1 MQQLSWCGTNTYP
14 HILMPAALQKIDIDP
29 EQLLYTPKIVN
40 MLLLLMADQPVS
52 SAELKKLRTP
62 VRAMFTKAFNELETE
77 IKKKEVKKADVE
89 KILRRL
95 QTHHEKLLILNMR
108 MEEALLRES
117 ASEDIFTAEYE
128 SVCEYEDN
136 FSNIMTDY
144 EALAE
149 EDDVSTS
156 TISGTAAMNYR
167 LPKLEF
173 KKFGGEPRE
182 WITFW
187 SQFSTIDRD
196 PQMPPETKFQY
207 LFQATA
213 ENSEAREAVESF
225 PPSADNYPKVIEY
238 IKSRFG
244 EDEMLVEIYVRDLLQ
259 NVLQNV
265 RAEGKMSVVKLYDR
279 LETQLRALETLG
291 VARDKFAA
299 MLYPLVESALPED
312 TLRVW
317 ERSQYTVSGRGVQDK
332 LTQLM
337 TFLKTEVKGESRVNM
352 AKAAFK
358 IDNNQ
363 DAKDDR
369 SNRKSLSKKNPGS
382 KMPSATDLAN
392 TTQIANTTRMRN
404 NCIFC
409 GNGHP
414 SQECYSG
421 QRMHLPEKKD
431 KAKGKNVC
439 FWCLLPGHAFK
450 KCRIKPRCPV
460 CGGKHY
466 AIMCPTLEA
475 QKTSHHQK
483 AELKVSGESP
493 ATEQETA
500 NQFTSTTLN
509 NATVGGVYLQTLIV
523 KISGPKGKHNV
534 RVLLDCGSQ
543 RSYISKR
550 MVDALGLKRVQ
561 QVTLTHNLFG
571 GGEIRQKKHNVYKV
585 NVSSLN
591 NEYMDDLKFLD
602 QEVICGHISQ
612 VQDHTI
618 LNELKARGI
627 NLTDVYQGE
636 ERPIHMLIGSDLL
649 SSILTGRMKILQ
661 SGVVATETK
670 LGWTVMGPAIGN
682 DMEDS
687 CLIVTSLHVNSFDV
701 QDLWKLDV
709 LGIMDAAET
718 KSRKDLIE
726 ASNTHFKE
734 TVKRDES
741 GRYIVSLPWI
751 AGHPPVP
758 INRRTT
764 ENRLLTTTRNV
775 QGKMLY
781 EKYDTIF
788 EEWEKEKII
797 EEVEDKWEE
806 CNYLPHRPVLKDSH
820 TTPIRPVFDASC
832 KKKGLPSLN
841 QCLEKGDNLIELIPD
856 LLLRF
861 RLGKY
866 GIIADIRKAFLQIQV
881 REEDREFLRFLWW
894 KKDQKT
900 LKFYRHCRVVFG
912 LTSSPFLLAATIKYH
927 LSLPQFQDNRCAELL
942 ARSFYVDNCILS
954 LSSTHDVKKFIK
966 ESSDIMMQAKFELRD
981 WMWNEP
987 GITEQDPA
995 SILGMKWHLQ
1005 TDTIAI
1011 NVQSLKNID
1020 EEKSITKRSILSAC
1034 HRIFD
1039 PIQFTCP
1046 ATIKIKK
1053 MVQDAW
1059 KENKTWDEPLNEDRR
1074 VEFIKWRK
1082 QALELDQ
1089 IKIPRWILPIKGR
1102 TTLHVFC
1109 DASAIAYATV
1119 IFMRIEN
1126 ASVIVVRFVE
1136 ARNRLATIKRITIPR
1151 LELLACLIGA
1161 RLLVHVLENL
1171 EESPEKIQCWTDFSP
1186 ALYWIQ
1192 QQENWAQFVSNRV
1205 KEITTLTKNE
1215 DWNHVAGEHNPADL
1229 PSRGESPSKF
1239 IKSGWWEGPKWLQEK
1254 KEDWPVSKVQYD
1266 LEAIEEERRK
1276 TVVAGFVAKKPE
1288 ENPWYLNLYEG
1299 KREVT
1304 LTQILRVIAW
1314 MLRFKPSEYK
1324 GDVISQEELDSAE
1337 KSLVKIIQSESI
1349 GEEDPKMKQLHAFQ
1363 DKEGL
1368 WRVKTRIVNRNDDE
1382 LFRLP
1387 ILIPTNHPVT
1397 ELIVKSVHEKMYH
1410 CGAQTLR
1417 SVLREKFWIPK
1428 ARQLVRHV
1436 IHKCPRCRRFEAKR
1450 VDVPEASLPQH
1461 RVRDVVVFEVT
1472 GIDLGGPLYLE
1483 DGQKVWFVIFTC
1495 GVYRAVHL
1503 ELVTSLSTEA
1513 LVGAVERFVARRGCP
1528 AVIYSD
1534 NGTNLVGLR
1543 NELYRVN
1550 FGVKW
1555 KLNPPAAPWWGG
1567 WIERIVGLTKKLLR
1581 RLLGKRVVNYEEMV
1595 TILENCERVI
1605 NARPLTY
1612 IAEDNDDL
1620 VPLTPE
1626 MFLREPRAEGE
1637 IDLNE
1642 FRCNFGKSYEKRKRL
1657 LKDFRKRFRSEYLG
1671 LLVHHDNR
1679 KKQRQL
1685 KVGDI
1690 VLVEVENR
1698 KQINWPMGKI
1708 TKVFPGTDN
1717 VRRLVEV
1724 KTKSGFMKRA
1734 VQRLFPLEVPSEDVE
1749 QGDGELKPAE
1759 DEIVREKTPGVESVS
1774 VQEKTTPMTSP
1785 WFNSAANLFNF
1796 GCRTFEAI
1804 TADTSLD
1811 NPGKIQMA
1819 TRGLMLTLVQ
1829 EAELLLEDAFKGA
1842 SLGRP
1847 NPTANVPIPSTSF
1860 ASVVAEK
1867 DKPARPAPPKPKA
1880 KATFV
1885 NLAPSFES
1893 HVFVKSDNPKA
1904 NPREILRE
1912 IQNIHP
1918 SLASSKDVVASINT
1932 SGKVVFH
1939 TKTTQ
1944 MAKSLASGLTSLPT
1958 GLRCHERPVILP
1970 RYCLFRV
1977 DGEVRDEE
1985 LCESFRSNHSVQSL
1999 QGKRDIRVV
2008 HRSKNAAHSTS
2019 TVFIEVDNQ
2028 VAEILGQHGRIP
2040 VAGLMHRYERSHTL
2054 KQCFRCCGFGHRASA
2069 CPAAHPICY
2078 RCGSAEH
2085 EGIQCS
2091 VEPSQSCCCRC
2102 SKKSGAPIN
2111 HFATSS
2117 SCAYIPSGIV
2127 ARSNLH
2133 PIPLTSPDT
2142 AIGAKL
2148 DLRGANLE
2156 EFASFNDLHFLG
2168 PPVVSTWS
2176 NGSLSSSI
2184 DVTLASSSLAI
2195 HATRGLLDEM
2205 AFTDHIPIW
2214 TTFLDMVT
2222 TQLNEAS
2229 TPEDIDRVVLLLTS
2243 ILQSACDSSM
2253 GRRSNTTR
2261 PSKPWWTPEL
2271 SRIRRNFFRGLYR
2284 ACHNRPKAA
2293 IRKAKRKS
2301 WFILCE
2307 EVSSSSWSAI
2317 HRFIAWGRGSPRGP
2331 PLLKHDNG
2339 SPYNPHETCQAVL
2352 NHFFLPDT
2360 RPYPQR
2366 NAISAHSDEPE
2377 FKPWDVLRAIHR
2389 CGKRKAPGL
2398 DGLGSKCLDL
2408 GGPSLQ
2414 FLLAE
2419 LFTKCLRMGHFPRP
2433 WEEGRLILLP
2443 KPSNSSTSQL
2453 EKYRPITLLN
2463 TMAKVFERCIL
2474 ARLQW
2479 LADRHGWFFEDQY
2492 GFVNGRSAEDAL
2504 ASITQFIEERQ
2515 AHWRKTLV
2523 ISLDIS
2529 KAFDTVWRPAIIQ
2542 NLERLNCPE
2551 SITGLVKSFLED
2563 RRVSYS
2569 AWTATECTSSQFGTP
2584 QGSALSP
2591 FLWNIVARTIFTLP
2605 SIKDSRLIAYADDFT
2620 LMIQVRG
2627 RLPVSATNNFL
2638 ERLTSWCTMYGL
2650 NINPSKTQACLFQW
2664 RNVHPNSETRLKI
2677 LGQPLNIKKT
2687 ITILGVE
2694 FDQTRGFVAH
2704 LRKITRRCR
2713 SISPRLTNSIQG
2725 KFGIFFSAGT
2735 RIFDAVVVPA
2745 FLYGASAWGRRAL
2758 SNEGIRQLR
2767 SLHYNFAKRV
2777 LRGGPCTPT
2786 VSAISITGSSPL
2798 DIIVRSRTAFLKEIN
2813 EGNFESRPGPASLP
2827 YPPDRRQ
2834 LSFSLNIEEITTPI
2848 IFTDGSKNEAGV
2860 GAAIVPSSED
2870 QQPVLLRL
2878 HPDCTAFQAEL
2889 LAIRWGVRLVEEG
2902 YSREEITI
2910 GSDCKSALSA
2920 ICTSGPVRSTLVA
2933 EIILALNTNQNVN
2946 LCWVPGHCG
2955 IDGNERAD
2963 RAAKNAAVS
2972 TIEPS
2977 FSILPRSLARNH
2989 SRTAA
2994 LDAWTEV
3001 YCQDHS
3007 NRHLRRLA
3015 HTPDRLLQ
3023 FLPKVCPGEVTTT
3036 LLTRHGHVRADL
3048 VLWHP
3053 GEDPSCPHCMEEQQT
3068 VDHLLFRCPAF
3079 MRHRMQTALLLGKTS
3094 FDPVSLAGLPDSL
3107 QAWNFLTS
3115 WFGSAIGSM

>member
-1 MQQLSWCGTNTYP
+1 
-14 HILMPAALQKIDIDP
+14 
-29 EQLLYTPKIVN
+29 
-40 MLLLLMADQPVS
+40 
-52 SAELKKLRTP
+52 
-62 VRAMFTKAFNELETE
+62 
-77 IKKKEVKKADVE
+77 
-89 KILRRL
+89 
-95 QTHHEKLLILNMR
+95 
-108 MEEALLRES
+108 
-117 ASEDIFTAEYE
+117 
-128 SVCEYEDN
+128 
-136 FSNIMTDY
+136 
-144 EALAE
+144 
-149 EDDVSTS
+149 
-156 TISGTAAMNYR
+156 
-167 LPKLEF
+167 
-173 KKFGGEPRE
+173 
-182 WITFW
+182 
-187 SQFSTIDRD
+187 
-196 PQMPPETKFQY
+196 
-207 LFQATA
+207 
-213 ENSEAREAVESF
+213 
-225 PPSADNYPKVIEY
+225 
-238 IKSRFG
+238 
-244 EDEMLVEIYVRDLLQ
+244 MLVEIYVRDLLQ
-259 NVLQNV
+259 NVLRNV

-291 VARDKFAA
+291 VARDEFAA

-317 ERSQYTVSGRGVQDK
+317 ERSQYTGSGRGVQDK

-363 DAKDDR
+363 DTKDDR
-369 SNRKSLSKKNPGS
+369 SNRKSLSKKNTGS
-382 KMPSATDLAN
+382 KMPTATDLAN

-475 QKTSHHQK
+475 QKTSHLQK

-523 KISGPKGKHNV
+523 KISGPEGKHNV

-571 GGEIRQKKHNVYKV
+571 GGEIRQKRHNVYKV

-602 QEVICGHISQ
+602 QEVICGHISE

-687 CLIVTSLHVNSFDV
+687 CLIVTSLHFNSFDV

-758 INRRTT
+758 VNRRTT

-781 EKYDTIF
+781 EEYDTIF

-820 TTPIRPVFDASC
+820 TTPIRSVFDASC

-841 QCLEKGDNLIELIPD
+841 QCLEKGDNLIELVPD

-866 GIIADIRKAFLQIQV
+866 GIIADIRKAFLQIQ
-881 REEDREFLRFLWW
+881 
-894 KKDQKT
+894 
-900 LKFYRHCRVVFG
+900 
-912 LTSSPFLLAATIKYH
+912 PN
-927 LSLPQFQDNRCAELL
+927 LSYETGCEMNL
-942 ARSFYVDNCILS
+942 
-954 LSSTHDVKKFIK
+954 
-966 ESSDIMMQAKFELRD
+966 ESQNKIQPLF
-981 WMWNEP
+981 W
-987 GITEQDPA
+987 
-995 SILGMKWHLQ
+995 
-1005 TDTIAI
+1005 
-1011 NVQSLKNID
+1011 SLKNID

-1059 KENKTWDEPLNEDRR
+1059 KENKSWDEPLNEDRR

-1171 EESPEKIQCWTDFSP
+1171 EESPGKIQCWTDSNP

-1349 GEEDPKMKQLHAFQ
+1349 GEEDSKMKQLHAFK

-1387 ILIPTNHPVT
+1387 ILIPTNHLVT

-1428 ARQLVRHV
+1428 ARQLVRRV
-1436 IHKCPRCRRFEAKR
+1436 IHKCPRCRRFETKR

-1581 RLLGKRVVNYEEMV
+1581 RLLGKRVVNNEEMV

-1708 TKVFPGTDN
+1708 TRVFPGTDN

-1774 VQEKTTPMTSP
+1774 AQEKTTPVKH
-1785 WFNSAANLFNF
+1785 NNLK
-1796 GCRTFEAI
+1796 
-1804 TADTSLD
+1804 LQHD
-1811 NPGKIQMA
+1811 NAPAHNA
-1819 TRGLMLTLVQ
+1819 TVVKNTIKDLGWGVLPPPAVLTRLSTERKMEIEEFLLVYMVDEVDLGYNRRGLTQ
-1829 EAELLLEDAFKGA
+1829 K
-1842 SLGRP
+1842 
-1847 NPTANVPIPSTSF
+1847 
-1860 ASVVAEK
+1860 
-1867 DKPARPAPPKPKA
+1867 
-1880 KATFV
+1880 
-1885 NLAPSFES
+1885 
-1893 HVFVKSDNPKA
+1893 VK
-1904 NPREILRE
+1904 
-1912 IQNIHP
+1912 
-1918 SLASSKDVVASINT
+1918 
-1932 SGKVVFH
+1932 
-1939 TKTTQ
+1939 
-1944 MAKSLASGLTSLPT
+1944 
-1958 GLRCHERPVILP
+1958 
-1970 RYCLFRV
+1970 
-1977 DGEVRDEE
+1977 
-1985 LCESFRSNHSVQSL
+1985 
-1999 QGKRDIRVV
+1999 
-2008 HRSKNAAHSTS
+2008 
-2019 TVFIEVDNQ
+2019 
-2028 VAEILGQHGRIP
+2028 
-2040 VAGLMHRYERSHTL
+2040 
-2054 KQCFRCCGFGHRASA
+2054 
-2069 CPAAHPICY
+2069 
-2078 RCGSAEH
+2078 
-2085 EGIQCS
+2085 
-2091 VEPSQSCCCRC
+2091 
-2102 SKKSGAPIN
+2102 
-2111 HFATSS
+2111 
-2117 SCAYIPSGIV
+2117 
-2127 ARSNLH
+2127 
-2133 PIPLTSPDT
+2133 
-2142 AIGAKL
+2142 
-2148 DLRGANLE
+2148 
-2156 EFASFNDLHFLG
+2156 
-2168 PPVVSTWS
+2168 
-2176 NGSLSSSI
+2176 
-2184 DVTLASSSLAI
+2184 
-2195 HATRGLLDEM
+2195 
-2205 AFTDHIPIW
+2205 
-2214 TTFLDMVT
+2214 
-2222 TQLNEAS
+2222 
-2229 TPEDIDRVVLLLTS
+2229 
-2243 ILQSACDSSM
+2243 
-2253 GRRSNTTR
+2253 
-2261 PSKPWWTPEL
+2261 
-2271 SRIRRNFFRGLYR
+2271 
-2284 ACHNRPKAA
+2284 
-2293 IRKAKRKS
+2293 
-2301 WFILCE
+2301 
-2307 EVSSSSWSAI
+2307 
-2317 HRFIAWGRGSPRGP
+2317 
-2331 PLLKHDNG
+2331 
-2339 SPYNPHETCQAVL
+2339 
-2352 NHFFLPDT
+2352 
-2360 RPYPQR
+2360 
-2366 NAISAHSDEPE
+2366 
-2377 FKPWDVLRAIHR
+2377 
-2389 CGKRKAPGL
+2389 
-2398 DGLGSKCLDL
+2398 
-2408 GGPSLQ
+2408 
-2414 FLLAE
+2414 
-2419 LFTKCLRMGHFPRP
+2419 
-2433 WEEGRLILLP
+2433 
-2443 KPSNSSTSQL
+2443 
-2453 EKYRPITLLN
+2453 
-2463 TMAKVFERCIL
+2463 
-2474 ARLQW
+2474 
-2479 LADRHGWFFEDQY
+2479 
-2492 GFVNGRSAEDAL
+2492 
-2504 ASITQFIEERQ
+2504 
-2515 AHWRKTLV
+2515 
-2523 ISLDIS
+2523 
-2529 KAFDTVWRPAIIQ
+2529 
-2542 NLERLNCPE
+2542 
-2551 SITGLVKSFLED
+2551 
-2563 RRVSYS
+2563 
-2569 AWTATECTSSQFGTP
+2569 
-2584 QGSALSP
+2584 
-2591 FLWNIVARTIFTLP
+2591 
-2605 SIKDSRLIAYADDFT
+2605 
-2620 LMIQVRG
+2620 
-2627 RLPVSATNNFL
+2627 
-2638 ERLTSWCTMYGL
+2638 
-2650 NINPSKTQACLFQW
+2650 
-2664 RNVHPNSETRLKI
+2664 
-2677 LGQPLNIKKT
+2677 
-2687 ITILGVE
+2687 
-2694 FDQTRGFVAH
+2694 
-2704 LRKITRRCR
+2704 
-2713 SISPRLTNSIQG
+2713 
-2725 KFGIFFSAGT
+2725 
-2735 RIFDAVVVPA
+2735 
-2745 FLYGASAWGRRAL
+2745 
-2758 SNEGIRQLR
+2758 
-2767 SLHYNFAKRV
+2767 
-2777 LRGGPCTPT
+2777 
-2786 VSAISITGSSPL
+2786 
-2798 DIIVRSRTAFLKEIN
+2798 
-2813 EGNFESRPGPASLP
+2813 
-2827 YPPDRRQ
+2827 
-2834 LSFSLNIEEITTPI
+2834 
-2848 IFTDGSKNEAGV
+2848 
-2860 GAAIVPSSED
+2860 
-2870 QQPVLLRL
+2870 
-2878 HPDCTAFQAEL
+2878 
-2889 LAIRWGVRLVEEG
+2889 
-2902 YSREEITI
+2902 
-2910 GSDCKSALSA
+2910 
-2920 ICTSGPVRSTLVA
+2920 
-2933 EIILALNTNQNVN
+2933 
-2946 LCWVPGHCG
+2946 
-2955 IDGNERAD
+2955 
-2963 RAAKNAAVS
+2963 
-2972 TIEPS
+2972 
-2977 FSILPRSLARNH
+2977 
-2989 SRTAA
+2989 
-2994 LDAWTEV
+2994 
-3001 YCQDHS
+3001 
-3007 NRHLRRLA
+3007 
-3015 HTPDRLLQ
+3015 
-3023 FLPKVCPGEVTTT
+3023 
-3036 LLTRHGHVRADL
+3036 
-3048 VLWHP
+3048 
-3053 GEDPSCPHCMEEQQT
+3053 
-3068 VDHLLFRCPAF
+3068 
-3079 MRHRMQTALLLGKTS
+3079 
-3094 FDPVSLAGLPDSL
+3094 
-3107 QAWNFLTS
+3107 
-3115 WFGSAIGSM
+3115 

>member
-1 MQQLSWCGTNTYP
+1 
-14 HILMPAALQKIDIDP
+14 
-29 EQLLYTPKIVN
+29 
-40 MLLLLMADQPVS
+40 MADQPVS

-62 VRAMFTKAFNELETE
+62 VRARFTKAFNELETE

-95 QTHHEKLLILNMR
+95 QTHHEKLSILNMR

-149 EDDVSTS
+149 KDDVS

-238 IKSRFG
+238 IKSRFI
-244 EDEMLVEIYVRDLLQ
+244 EDEMLVEIYVRDMLQ

-265 RAEGKMSVVKLYDR
+265 RAEGKMSVVKLYNR

-363 DAKDDR
+363 DAKDDQ
-369 SNRKSLSKKNPGS
+369 SNRKSLSKKNTGS
-382 KMPSATDLAN
+382 KMPTATDLAN
-392 TTQIANTTRMRN
+392 TTQMRN

-431 KAKGKNVC
+431 VC
-439 FWCLLPGHAFK
+439 FWCLLPGHGFK

-466 AIMCPTLEA
+466 PIMCPTLEA
-475 QKTSHHQK
+475 QKTSHLQK

-493 ATEQETA
+493 ATKQETA

-627 NLTDVYQGE
+627 NLTDICQGE
-636 ERPIHMLIGSDLL
+636 EISIHMLIGSDLL
-649 SSILTGRMKILQ
+649 SSILTGGMQILQ
-661 SGVVATETK
+661 NGVVATETK
-670 LGWTVMGPAIGN
+670 LGWTVMGPAIGK

-687 CLIVTSLHVNSFDV
+687 CLIVTSFHVNSFD
-701 QDLWKLDV
+701 
-709 LGIMDAAET
+709 
-718 KSRKDLIE
+718 
-726 ASNTHFKE
+726 
-734 TVKRDES
+734 
-741 GRYIVSLPWI
+741 
-751 AGHPPVP
+751 
-758 INRRTT
+758 
-764 ENRLLTTTRNV
+764 
-775 QGKMLY
+775 GKMLY

-788 EEWEKEKII
+788 EEWEKERFI

-806 CNYLPHRPVLKDSH
+806 CSYLPHRPVLKDSH

-866 GIIADIRKAFLQIQV
+866 GIIADMRKAFLQIQ
-881 REEDREFLRFLWW
+881 
-894 KKDQKT
+894 
-900 LKFYRHCRVVFG
+900 
-912 LTSSPFLLAATIKYH
+912 PN
-927 LSLPQFQDNRCAELL
+927 LSYETGCGMNL
-942 ARSFYVDNCILS
+942 
-954 LSSTHDVKKFIK
+954 
-966 ESSDIMMQAKFELRD
+966 ESQNKIQPLF
-981 WMWNEP
+981 W
-987 GITEQDPA
+987 
-995 SILGMKWHLQ
+995 
-1005 TDTIAI
+1005 
-1011 NVQSLKNID
+1011 SLKNID
-1020 EEKSITKRSILSAC
+1020 EEKSITKRCILSAC
-1034 HRIFD
+1034 HHIFD

-1059 KENKTWDEPLNEDRR
+1059 KENKSWDEQLNEDRR

-1089 IKIPRWILPIKGR
+1089 IRIPRWILPIKGR
-1102 TTLHVFC
+1102 TTLHMFC

-1171 EESPEKIQCWTDFSP
+1171 EESPEKIQCWTDSSP

-1192 QQENWAQFVSNRV
+1192 QQENWAQF
-1205 KEITTLTKNE
+1205 
-1215 DWNHVAGEHNPADL
+1215 NHVAKEQNPADL

-1239 IKSGWWEGPKWLQEK
+1239 TKSGWWEGPKWLQEK

-1288 ENPWYLNLYEG
+1288 ENPWYLNLYKG

-1324 GDVISQEELDSAE
+1324 GDIISQEELDSAE

-1349 GEEDPKMKQLHAFQ
+1349 GEQDPKMKQLHAFQ

-1387 ILIPTNHPVT
+1387 ILIPTSHPVT

-1436 IHKCPRCRRFEAKR
+1436 IHKCPHCRRFETKR
-1450 VDVPEASLPQH
+1450 VDVPEASLPPH

-1543 NELYRVN
+1543 NELYR
-1550 FGVKW
+1550 
-1555 KLNPPAAPWWGG
+1555 GG

-1581 RLLGKRVVNYEEMV
+1581 RLLRKRVVNYEEMV
-1595 TILENCERVI
+1595 TILKNCERVI

-1626 MFLREPRAEGE
+1626 MFLREPRTEGE

-1657 LKDFRKRFRSEYLG
+1657 LKEFRKRFRSEYLG

-1679 KKQRQL
+1679 KKQQQL

-1690 VLVEVENR
+1690 LLVEVENR

-1759 DEIVREKTPGVESVS
+1759 DEIVREKTPGVESVM
-1774 VQEKTTPMTSP
+1774 V
-1785 WFNSAANLFNF
+1785 AN
-1796 GCRTFEAI
+1796 A
-1804 TADTSLD
+1804 
-1811 NPGKIQMA
+1811 
-1819 TRGLMLTLVQ
+1819 
-1829 EAELLLEDAFKGA
+1829 EDA
-1842 SLGRP
+1842 R
-1847 NPTANVPIPSTSF
+1847 
-1860 ASVVAEK
+1860 
-1867 DKPARPAPPKPKA
+1867 
-1880 KATFV
+1880 
-1885 NLAPSFES
+1885 
-1893 HVFVKSDNPKA
+1893 
-1904 NPREILRE
+1904 
-1912 IQNIHP
+1912 Q
-1918 SLASSKDVVASINT
+1918 
-1932 SGKVVFH
+1932 
-1939 TKTTQ
+1939 
-1944 MAKSLASGLTSLPT
+1944 
-1958 GLRCHERPVILP
+1958 
-1970 RYCLFRV
+1970 
-1977 DGEVRDEE
+1977 
-1985 LCESFRSNHSVQSL
+1985 
-1999 QGKRDIRVV
+1999 
-2008 HRSKNAAHSTS
+2008 
-2019 TVFIEVDNQ
+2019 
-2028 VAEILGQHGRIP
+2028 
-2040 VAGLMHRYERSHTL
+2040 
-2054 KQCFRCCGFGHRASA
+2054 
-2069 CPAAHPICY
+2069 
-2078 RCGSAEH
+2078 
-2085 EGIQCS
+2085 
-2091 VEPSQSCCCRC
+2091 
-2102 SKKSGAPIN
+2102 
-2111 HFATSS
+2111 
-2117 SCAYIPSGIV
+2117 
-2127 ARSNLH
+2127 
-2133 PIPLTSPDT
+2133 
-2142 AIGAKL
+2142 
-2148 DLRGANLE
+2148 
-2156 EFASFNDLHFLG
+2156 
-2168 PPVVSTWS
+2168 
-2176 NGSLSSSI
+2176 
-2184 DVTLASSSLAI
+2184 
-2195 HATRGLLDEM
+2195 
-2205 AFTDHIPIW
+2205 
-2214 TTFLDMVT
+2214 
-2222 TQLNEAS
+2222 
-2229 TPEDIDRVVLLLTS
+2229 
-2243 ILQSACDSSM
+2243 
-2253 GRRSNTTR
+2253 
-2261 PSKPWWTPEL
+2261 
-2271 SRIRRNFFRGLYR
+2271 
-2284 ACHNRPKAA
+2284 
-2293 IRKAKRKS
+2293 
-2301 WFILCE
+2301 
-2307 EVSSSSWSAI
+2307 
-2317 HRFIAWGRGSPRGP
+2317 
-2331 PLLKHDNG
+2331 
-2339 SPYNPHETCQAVL
+2339 
-2352 NHFFLPDT
+2352 
-2360 RPYPQR
+2360 
-2366 NAISAHSDEPE
+2366 
-2377 FKPWDVLRAIHR
+2377 
-2389 CGKRKAPGL
+2389 
-2398 DGLGSKCLDL
+2398 
-2408 GGPSLQ
+2408 
-2414 FLLAE
+2414 
-2419 LFTKCLRMGHFPRP
+2419 
-2433 WEEGRLILLP
+2433 
-2443 KPSNSSTSQL
+2443 
-2453 EKYRPITLLN
+2453 
-2463 TMAKVFERCIL
+2463 L
-2474 ARLQW
+2474 ARL
-2479 LADRHGWFFEDQY
+2479 
-2492 GFVNGRSAEDAL
+2492 
-2504 ASITQFIEERQ
+2504 
-2515 AHWRKTLV
+2515 
-2523 ISLDIS
+2523 
-2529 KAFDTVWRPAIIQ
+2529 
-2542 NLERLNCPE
+2542 
-2551 SITGLVKSFLED
+2551 
-2563 RRVSYS
+2563 
-2569 AWTATECTSSQFGTP
+2569 
-2584 QGSALSP
+2584 
-2591 FLWNIVARTIFTLP
+2591 NI
-2605 SIKDSRLIAYADDFT
+2605 
-2620 LMIQVRG
+2620 
-2627 RLPVSATNNFL
+2627 
-2638 ERLTSWCTMYGL
+2638 
-2650 NINPSKTQACLFQW
+2650 
-2664 RNVHPNSETRLKI
+2664 
-2677 LGQPLNIKKT
+2677 
-2687 ITILGVE
+2687 
-2694 FDQTRGFVAH
+2694 
-2704 LRKITRRCR
+2704 
-2713 SISPRLTNSIQG
+2713 
-2725 KFGIFFSAGT
+2725 
-2735 RIFDAVVVPA
+2735 
-2745 FLYGASAWGRRAL
+2745 
-2758 SNEGIRQLR
+2758 LR
-2767 SLHYNFAKRV
+2767 SQERDKSRYDQSHRPVHYQTGDLVWVFTPVRRQGLAEKLLKRYF
-2777 LRGGPCTPT
+2777 GPYR
-2786 VSAISITGSSPL
+2786 A
-2798 DIIVRSRTAFLKEIN
+2798 N
-2813 EGNFESRPGPASLP
+2813 
-2827 YPPDRRQ
+2827 RQ
-2834 LSFSLNIEEITTPI
+2834 LS
-2848 IFTDGSKNEAGV
+2848 
-2860 GAAIVPSSED
+2860 
-2870 QQPVLLRL
+2870 
-2878 HPDCTAFQAEL
+2878 
-2889 LAIRWGVRLVEEG
+2889 
-2902 YSREEITI
+2902 
-2910 GSDCKSALSA
+2910 
-2920 ICTSGPVRSTLVA
+2920 
-2933 EIILALNTNQNVN
+2933 
-2946 LCWVPGHCG
+2946 
-2955 IDGNERAD
+2955 
-2963 RAAKNAAVS
+2963 
-2972 TIEPS
+2972 
-2977 FSILPRSLARNH
+2977 
-2989 SRTAA
+2989 
-2994 LDAWTEV
+2994 
-3001 YCQDHS
+3001 
-3007 NRHLRRLA
+3007 
-3015 HTPDRLLQ
+3015 
-3023 FLPKVCPGEVTTT
+3023 EVTYEVEPLEKRPRQRKTKDIV
-3036 LLTRHGHVRADL
+3036 HVQRIK
-3048 VLWHP
+3048 P
-3053 GEDPSCPHCMEEQQT
+3053 YRSPEEQIQ
-3068 VDHLLFRCPAF
+3068 D
-3079 MRHRMQTALLLGKTS
+3079 
-3094 FDPVSLAGLPDSL
+3094 
-3107 QAWNFLTS
+3107 
-3115 WFGSAIGSM
+3115 